1 MMPFV
6 NLTAQREAYREELE
20 TAERAVLDS
29 GCYIGGPE
37 VAALEKELADYCN
50 SGNSDAGSDGAKPG
64 KQGFFGGKEK
74 HFTGKDHAEPETRAI
89 ACASGTD
96 ALTIALMALG
106 IKPGDEVIVPDF
118 TFIAPAECV
127 AFLGGT
133 PRFAD
138 IDPETL
144 LIDPESVK
152 ALIGP
157 KTRGI
162 LAVDLFGQVADFNE
176 LWEIAVA
183 NDLWLLEDAA
193 QAFGAKYDI
202 GVPPYSDI
210 ITSRACT
217 LATISITSFY
227 PSKPLGCYGD
237 GGAIF
242 THDAQLAEKVRMLA
256 NHGSRERYLHKTVGL
271 NSRLDALQAA
281 ILRVKLRHLEEEL
294 KVRRENARKYDEFF
308 AEYNAGLRA
317 SAGADIS
324 GASAGAKIVP
334 QYIEH
339 GCTSTYAQYT
349 VLADDREAFIKK
361 LDKAGIPHCIHYP
374 MPLHEQPCFRGL
386 AQGSENRNAIMASQ
400 KAVSLPVCAFTDVD
414 FIINKLRS
422 VQ

>member
-1 MMPFV
+1 MPFV

-20 TAERAVLDS
+20 AAERAVLDS

-50 SGNSDAGSDGAKPG
+50 SGSSDAG
-64 KQGFFGGKEK
+64 KQGSFA
-74 HFTGKDHAEPETRAI
+74 GKDRAEPETRAI

-106 IKPGDEVIVPDF
+106 LKPGDEVIVPDF

-127 AFLGGT
+127 AFLGGI

-144 LIDPESVK
+144 QIDPESVR

-162 LAVDLFGQVADFNE
+162 IGVDLFGQVADFNE

-193 QAFGAKYDI
+193 QAFGATFAPWEGISPNKPWRAGTI
-202 GVPPYSDI
+202 GS
-210 ITSRACT
+210 
-217 LATISITSFY
+217 ISITSFY

-237 GGAIF
+237 GGALF
-242 THDAQLAEKVRMLA
+242 TSDPKLEAKIRQIA
-256 NHGSRERYLHKTVGL
+256 NHGSRERYLHETVGM

-281 ILRVKLRHLEEEL
+281 VLRVKLRHLEEEL
-294 KVRRENARKYDEFF
+294 KLRRENARKYDEFF
-308 AEYNAGLRA
+308 AEYSAGLRA
-317 SAGADIS
+317 SAGAGIS

-334 QYIEH
+334 QHIEY

-374 MPLHEQPCFRGL
+374 QPLHEQPCFRGL

-422 VQ
+422 VL

>member
-6 NLTAQREAYREELE
+6 NLTGQREAYREELE
-20 TAERAVLDS
+20 AAERAVLDS

-37 VAALEKELADYCN
+37 VKALEAELADFCN
-50 SGNSDAGSDGAKPG
+50 SGSADAGKE
-64 KQGFFGGKEK
+64 GFFDGKGG
-74 HFTGKDHAEPETRAI
+74 ETRAI
-89 ACASGTD
+89 TCASGTD

-106 IKPGDEVIVPDF
+106 LKPGDEVIVPDF

-127 AFLGGT
+127 SFLGGI

-162 LAVDLFGQVADFNE
+162 IGVDLFGQVADFNE

-256 NHGSRERYLHKTVGL
+256 NHGSKERYLHETVGL

-281 ILRVKLRHLEEEL
+281 ILRVKLRHFEDEL

-308 AEYNAGLRA
+308 AEYSAGLRA
-317 SAGADIS
+317 SAGAGIS

-349 VLADDREAFIKK
+349 VLADDRETFIKK

-374 MPLHEQPCFRGL
+374 QPLHEQPCFRGL
-386 AQGSENRNAIMASQ
+386 AQGCENRNAIMASQ

-422 VQ
+422 VL

>member
-1 MMPFV
+1 MPFV

-20 TAERAVLDS
+20 TAEKAVLDS

-37 VAALEKELADYCN
+37 VAALEKELADFCN
-50 SGNSDAGSDGAKPG
+50 SGNSDAG
-64 KQGFFGGKEK
+64 KQGSFAEK
-74 HFTGKDHAEPETRAI
+74 DRAEPETRAI

-106 IKPGDEVIVPDF
+106 LKPGDEVIVPDF

-127 AFLGGT
+127 AFLGGI

-144 LIDPESVK
+144 LIDPESVR

-162 LAVDLFGQVADFNE
+162 IGVDLFGQVADFNE

-193 QAFGAKYDI
+193 QAFGATFAPWEGISPNKPWRAGTI
-202 GVPPYSDI
+202 GS
-210 ITSRACT
+210 
-217 LATISITSFY
+217 ISITSFY

-237 GGAIF
+237 GGALF
-242 THDAQLAEKVRMLA
+242 TSDAQLAEKVRMLA
-256 NHGSRERYLHKTVGL
+256 NHGSRERYLHETVGM

-281 ILRVKLRHLEEEL
+281 ILRVKLRHFEDEL

-308 AEYNAGLRA
+308 AEYSAGLRA
-317 SAGADIS
+317 SAGAGIS

-386 AQGSENRNAIMASQ
+386 AQGSENRNAIVASQ

-422 VQ
+422 VL

>member
-1 MMPFV
+1 MPFV

-20 TAERAVLDS
+20 AAERAVLDS

-37 VAALEKELADYCN
+37 VMALERELAVFCN
-50 SGNSDAGSDGAKPG
+50 SGNSDAG
-64 KQGFFGGKEK
+64 KQGSFA
-74 HFTGKDHAEPETRAI
+74 GKDRAEPETRAI

-106 IKPGDEVIVPDF
+106 LKPGDEVIVPDF

-144 LIDPESVK
+144 QIDPESVR

-162 LAVDLFGQVADFNE
+162 IGVDLFGQVADFNE

-193 QAFGAKYDI
+193 QAFGATFAPWEGISPNKPWRAGTI
-202 GVPPYSDI
+202 GS
-210 ITSRACT
+210 
-217 LATISITSFY
+217 ISITSFY

-237 GGAIF
+237 GGALF
-242 THDAQLAEKVRMLA
+242 TSDPKLEAKIQQIA
-256 NHGSRERYLHKTVGL
+256 NHGSRERYLHETVGM

-281 ILRVKLRHLEEEL
+281 VLRVKLRHFESEL

-308 AEYNAGLRA
+308 AEYNAG
-317 SAGADIS
+317 AGIS

-349 VLADDREAFIKK
+349 VLVDDRNSFIAK
-361 LDKAGIPHCIHYP
+361 LNAAGIPHCIHYP
-374 MPLHEQPCFRGL
+374 QPLHEQPCFKEL

-422 VQ
+422 VL

>member
-1 MMPFV
+1 MPFV
-6 NLTAQREAYREELE
+6 NITGQRDAYREELLA
-20 TAERAVLDS
+20 AERAVLDS

-37 VAALEKELADYCN
+37 VKALEAELADFCN
-50 SGNSDAGSDGAKPG
+50 SGSSDAGRK
-64 KQGFFGGKEK
+64 GFWGGKESL
-74 HFTGKDHAEPETRAI
+74 FTGKDRAEPKTSAI
-89 ACASGTD
+89 TCASGTD

-106 IKPGDEVIVPDF
+106 LKPGDEVIVPDF

-127 AFLGGT
+127 AFLGGI

-144 LIDPESVK
+144 LIDPSSVE

-162 LAVDLFGQVADFNE
+162 IGVDLFGQCAPFAHLTE
-176 LWEIAVA
+176 TTLWEIAVA

-237 GGAIF
+237 GGALF
-242 THDAQLAEKVRMLA
+242 TSDPKLEAKIRQIA
-256 NHGSRERYLHKTVGL
+256 NHGSTGRYLHESVGI

-281 ILRVKLRHLEEEL
+281 ILRVKLRHFEDEL

-308 AEYNAGLRA
+308 
-317 SAGADIS
+317 GALNDTGGID
-324 GASAGAKIVP
+324 GAKIVP
-334 QYIEH
+334 QQIGANCKTPKLEIN
-339 GCTSTYAQYT
+339 CTSTYAQYT
-349 VLADDREAFIKK
+349 VLAEDRETFIAK
-361 LDKAGIPHCIHYP
+361 LDAAGIPHCIHYP
-374 MPLHEQPCFRGL
+374 QPLHEQPCFKGL
-386 AQGSENRNAIMASQ
+386 AQGSENKNATMASQ

-422 VQ
+422 VL

>member
-1 MMPFV
+1 MPFV
-6 NLTAQREAYREELE
+6 NLTAQRDAYREELE
-20 TAERAVLDS
+20 AAERAVLDS

-50 SGNSDAGSDGAKPG
+50 SGNSDAG
-64 KQGFFGGKEK
+64 KQGSFA
-74 HFTGKDHAEPETRAI
+74 GKDRAEPETRVI

-106 IKPGDEVIVPDF
+106 LKPGDEVIVPDF

-127 AFLGGT
+127 AFLGGI

-162 LAVDLFGQVADFNE
+162 IGVDLFGQVADFNE

-193 QAFGAKYDI
+193 QAFGATFAPWEGISPNKPWRAGTI
-202 GVPPYSDI
+202 GS
-210 ITSRACT
+210 
-217 LATISITSFY
+217 ISITSFY

-237 GGAIF
+237 GGALF
-242 THDAQLAEKVRMLA
+242 TSDPKLEAKIRQIA
-256 NHGSRERYLHKTVGL
+256 NHGSRERYLHETVGM

-281 ILRVKLRHLEEEL
+281 VLRVKLRHLEEEL

-308 AEYNAGLRA
+308 AEYSAGRRA
-317 SAGADIS
+317 SGGID
-324 GASAGAKIVP
+324 GASAGAKVVP
-334 QYIEH
+334 QHIEY

-374 MPLHEQPCFRGL
+374 QPLHEQPCFRGL

-422 VQ
+422 VL

>member
-6 NLTAQREAYREELE
+6 NITGQRDAYREEFLA
-20 TAERAVLDS
+20 AERAVLDS

-37 VAALEKELADYCN
+37 VAALEAELADFCN
-50 SGNSDAGSDGAKPG
+50 SAGLNAGKGSFLGGIAGSDR
-64 KQGFFGGKEK
+64 
-74 HFTGKDHAEPETRAI
+74 AEPKTRAVT
-89 ACASGTD
+89 CASGTD

-106 IKPGDEVIVPDF
+106 LKPGDEVIVPDF

-127 AFLGGT
+127 AFLGGI

-157 KTRGI
+157 QTRGI
-162 LAVDLFGQVADFNE
+162 IGVDLFGQVADFNE

-183 NDLWLLEDAA
+183 NDLWILEDAA
-193 QAFGAKYDI
+193 QAFGATFAPWEGISPNKPWRAGTI
-202 GVPPYSDI
+202 GS
-210 ITSRACT
+210 
-217 LATISITSFY
+217 ISITSFY

-256 NHGSRERYLHKTVGL
+256 NHGSKERYLHETVGL

-308 AEYNAGLRA
+308 EEYNAGLRA
-317 SAGADIS
+317 SAGAGIS

-349 VLADDREAFIKK
+349 VLADDREAFIAK
-361 LDKAGIPHCIHYP
+361 LDAAGIPHCIHYP
-374 MPLHEQPCFRGL
+374 QPLHEQPCFREL
-386 AQGSENRNAIMASQ
+386 AQGSENKNAIETSK

-414 FIINKLRS
+414 FIIDKLRS
-422 VQ
+422 AL

>member
-1 MMPFV
+1 MPFV
-6 NLTAQREAYREELE
+6 NITGQRDAYREELLA
-20 TAERAVLDS
+20 AERAVLDS

-37 VAALEKELADYCN
+37 VKALEAELADFCN
-50 SGNSDAGSDGAKPG
+50 SGSPDAGK
-64 KQGFFGGKEK
+64 KGFFDGKGG
-74 HFTGKDHAEPETRAI
+74 ETRAI
-89 ACASGTD
+89 TCASGTD

-106 IKPGDEVIVPDF
+106 LKPGDEVIVPDF

-127 AFLGGT
+127 AFLGGI

-162 LAVDLFGQVADFNE
+162 IGVDLFGQCAPFAHLTE
-176 LWEIAVA
+176 TTLWEIAVA

-242 THDAQLAEKVRMLA
+242 THDASLAEKVRMLA
-256 NHGSRERYLHKTVGL
+256 NHGSKERYLHETVGL

-281 ILRVKLRHLEEEL
+281 ILRIKLRHLEDEL

-308 AEYNAGLRA
+308 AEYNARVDAGAGA
-317 SAGADIS
+317 SAGLRTSAGA
-324 GASAGAKIVP
+324 GASAGARIVP
-334 QYIEH
+334 QYIGEN
-339 GCTSTYAQYT
+339 CTSTYAQYT

-374 MPLHEQPCFRGL
+374 QPLHEQPCFREL
-386 AQGSENRNAIMASQ
+386 AQGSENKNAIEASK

-414 FIINKLRS
+414 FIIDKLRAAL
-422 VQ
+422 

>member
-6 NLTAQREAYREELE
+6 NLTGQREAYREELE
-20 TAERAVLDS
+20 AAERAVLDS

-37 VAALEKELADYCN
+37 VKALEAELADFCN
-50 SGNSDAGSDGAKPG
+50 SGSSDAGKE
-64 KQGFFGGKEK
+64 GFFAGK
-74 HFTGKDHAEPETRAI
+74 GCAEPKTSAI
-89 ACASGTD
+89 TCASGTD

-106 IKPGDEVIVPDF
+106 LKPGDEVIVPDF

-127 AFLGGT
+127 AFLGGI

-162 LAVDLFGQVADFNE
+162 IGVDLFGQVADFNE

-193 QAFGAKYDI
+193 QAFGATFAPWEGISPNKPWRAGTI
-202 GVPPYSDI
+202 GS
-210 ITSRACT
+210 
-217 LATISITSFY
+217 ISITSFY

-237 GGAIF
+237 GGALF
-242 THDAQLAEKVRMLA
+242 TSDPKLEAKIRQTA
-256 NHGSRERYLHKTVGL
+256 NHGSRERYLHETVGM

-294 KVRRENARKYDEFF
+294 KVRRKNARKYDVFF
-308 AEYNAGLRA
+308 AEYNAGAGA
-317 SAGADIS
+317 SAGAGIS

-349 VLADDREAFIKK
+349 VLADDRDAFIAK
-361 LDKAGIPHCIHYP
+361 LDAAGIPHCIHYP
-374 MPLHEQPCFRGL
+374 QPLHEQPCFREL
-386 AQGSENRNAIMASQ
+386 AQGSENKNAIEASK

-422 VQ
+422 VL

>member
-1 MMPFV
+1 MPFV

-20 TAERAVLDS
+20 AAERAVLDS

-37 VAALEKELADYCN
+37 VAALEKELADFCN
-50 SGNSDAGSDGAKPG
+50 SGNSDAGCDR
-64 KQGFFGGKEK
+64 
-74 HFTGKDHAEPETRAI
+74 AEPKTSAI
-89 ACASGTD
+89 TCASGTD

-106 IKPGDEVIVPDF
+106 LKPGDEVIVPDF

-127 AFLGGT
+127 AFLGGI

-144 LIDPESVK
+144 QIDPESVR

-162 LAVDLFGQVADFNE
+162 IGVDLFGQVADFNE

-210 ITSRACT
+210 ITHRACT

-237 GGAIF
+237 GGALF
-242 THDAQLAEKVRMLA
+242 TSDPKLEAKIRQIA
-256 NHGSRERYLHKTVGL
+256 NHGSRERYLHETVGM

-308 AEYNAGLRA
+308 AEYNAR
-317 SAGADIS
+317 
-324 GASAGAKIVP
+324 ASAGAKIVP

-349 VLADDREAFIKK
+349 VLADDRETFIKK

-374 MPLHEQPCFRGL
+374 QPLHEQPCFRGL

-422 VQ
+422 VL

>member
-1 MMPFV
+1 MPFV

-20 TAERAVLDS
+20 AAERAVLDS
-29 GCYIGGPE
+29 GCFIGGPE
-37 VAALEKELADYCN
+37 VVALEAELADFCN
-50 SGNSDAGSDGAKPG
+50 SGSSDAGKGR
-64 KQGFFGGKEK
+64 
-74 HFTGKDHAEPETRAI
+74 AEPKTTAI
-89 ACASGTD
+89 TCASGTD

-106 IKPGDEVIVPDF
+106 LKPGDEVIVPDF

-127 AFLGGT
+127 AFLGGI

-162 LAVDLFGQVADFNE
+162 IGVDLFGQCAPFEE
-176 LWEIAVA
+176 LRKIASA
-183 NDLWLLEDAA
+183 HGLWLLEDAA
-193 QAFGAKYDI
+193 QAFGATVISGDESTAGTKLR
-202 GVPPYSDI
+202 
-210 ITSRACT
+210 RACT

-256 NHGSRERYLHKTVGL
+256 NHGSKERYLHETVGL
-271 NSRLDALQAA
+271 NSRLDALQAT
-281 ILRVKLRHLEEEL
+281 ILRVKLRHLEDEL
-294 KVRRENARKYDEFF
+294 KVRRENARKYGEFF
-308 AEYNAGLRA
+308 AEYSAGLRA
-317 SAGADIS
+317 SGGND
-324 GASAGAKIVP
+324 GAKIVP

-374 MPLHEQPCFRGL
+374 QPLHKQPCFREL
-386 AQGSENRNAIMASQ
+386 AQGSENKNAIEASK

-414 FIINKLRS
+414 FIIDKLRAAL
-422 VQ
+422 

>member
-6 NLTAQREAYREELE
+6 NLTGQREAYREELE
-20 TAERAVLDS
+20 AAERAVLDS

-37 VAALEKELADYCN
+37 VKALEAELADFCN
-50 SGNSDAGSDGAKPG
+50 SGSPDAGKGS
-64 KQGFFGGKEK
+64 
-74 HFTGKDHAEPETRAI
+74 AEPKTSAI
-89 ACASGTD
+89 TCASGTD

-106 IKPGDEVIVPDF
+106 LKPGDEVIVPDF

-127 AFLGGT
+127 AFLGGI

-162 LAVDLFGQVADFNE
+162 IGVDLFGQCAPFAHLTE
-176 LWEIAVA
+176 TTLWEIAVA

-256 NHGSRERYLHKTVGL
+256 NHGSRERYLHETVGM

-308 AEYNAGLRA
+308 AEYNRSLDGV
-317 SAGADIS
+317 DIT
-324 GASAGAKIVP
+324 GAGAKVVP
-334 QYIEH
+334 QHIEY

-349 VLADDREAFIKK
+349 VQADDREAFIKK

-422 VQ
+422 VL

>member
-1 MMPFV
+1 MPFV

-37 VAALEKELADYCN
+37 VAALEKELADFCN
-50 SGNSDAGSDGAKPG
+50 SGNSDAG
-64 KQGFFGGKEK
+64 KQGSFGGKESY
-74 HFTGKDHAEPETRAI
+74 FTGKDRAEPETRAI

-144 LIDPESVK
+144 QIDPESVR

-162 LAVDLFGQVADFNE
+162 IGVDLFGQVADFNE

-193 QAFGAKYDI
+193 QAFGATFAPWEGISPNKPWRAGTI
-202 GVPPYSDI
+202 GS
-210 ITSRACT
+210 
-217 LATISITSFY
+217 ISITSFY

-256 NHGSRERYLHKTVGL
+256 SHGSRERYLHETVGM

-308 AEYNAGLRA
+308 AEYNAGFRA
-317 SAGADIS
+317 SAGAGIS

-349 VLADDREAFIKK
+349 VLAEDREAFIKK

-374 MPLHEQPCFRGL
+374 MPLHKQPCFRGL
-386 AQGSENRNAIMASQ
+386 AQGSENRNAIMASR

-422 VQ
+422 VL

>member
-162 LAVDLFGQVADFNE
+162 IAVDLFGQVADFNE

-193 QAFGAKYDI
+193 QAFGATFAPWEGISPNKPWRAGTI
-202 GVPPYSDI
+202 GS
-210 ITSRACT
+210 
-217 LATISITSFY
+217 ISITSFY

-237 GGAIF
+237 GGALF
-242 THDAQLAEKVRMLA
+242 TSDPKLEAKIRQIA
-256 NHGSRERYLHKTVGL
+256 NHGSRERYLHETVGM

-294 KVRRENARKYDEFF
+294 KVRRENARKYGEFF

-317 SAGADIS
+317 SGDID
-324 GASAGAKIVP
+324 GAKVVP
-334 QYIEH
+334 QKIEY

-349 VLADDREAFIKK
+349 VLADDRKAFIKK

-374 MPLHEQPCFRGL
+374 MPLHKQPCFRGL

-422 VQ
+422 VL

>member
-1 MMPFV
+1 MPFV

-20 TAERAVLDS
+20 TAERTVLDS

-37 VAALEKELADYCN
+37 VTALEKELADFCN
-50 SGNSDAGSDGAKPG
+50 SGNSDAG
-64 KQGFFGGKEK
+64 KQGSFA
-74 HFTGKDHAEPETRAI
+74 GKDRAEPETRAI

-157 KTRGI
+157 KTHGI
-162 LAVDLFGQVADFNE
+162 IGVDLFGQVADFNE

-256 NHGSRERYLHKTVGL
+256 NHGSKERYLHETVGL

-281 ILRVKLRHLEEEL
+281 VLRVKLRHFEEEL

-308 AEYNAGLRA
+308 AEYNARA
-317 SAGADIS
+317 SAAA
-324 GASAGAKIVP
+324 GASAGARIVP
-334 QYIEH
+334 QYIEY

-422 VQ
+422 VL

>member
-1 MMPFV
+1 MIPFINV
-6 NLTAQREAYREELE
+6 RAQREAYKSEFLQ
-20 TAERAVLDS
+20 AEQQVLDS
-29 GCYIGGPE
+29 GCFIGGP
-37 VAALEKELADYCN
+37 VVQSLERELADFCN
-50 SGNSDAGSDGAKPG
+50 SG
-64 KQGFFGGKEK
+64 
-74 HFTGKDHAEPETRAI
+74 KDSAEPETRAI
-89 ACASGTD
+89 TCASGTD

-106 IKPGDEVIVPDF
+106 LKPGDEVIVPDF

-127 AFLGGT
+127 ALLGGV

-144 LIDPESVK
+144 LIDPESVR

-162 LAVDLFGQVADFNE
+162 IGVDLFGQVADFNE

-183 NDLWLLEDAA
+183 NDLWILEDAA
-193 QAFGAKYDI
+193 QAFGATFAPWEGISPKSPNKPWRAGTI
-202 GVPPYSDI
+202 GS
-210 ITSRACT
+210 
-217 LATISITSFY
+217 ISITSFY

-237 GGAIF
+237 GGALF
-242 THDAQLAEKVRMLA
+242 TSDPKLEAKIRQIA
-256 NHGSRERYLHKTVGL
+256 NHGSRERYLHETVGM

-281 ILRVKLRHLEEEL
+281 VLRVKLRHLEDEL

-317 SAGADIS
+317 SAGAGS

-349 VLADDREAFIKK
+349 VLADDRETFIKK

-374 MPLHEQPCFRGL
+374 QPLHEQPCFKEL
-386 AQGSENRNAIMASQ
+386 AQDSENRNAIMAS
-400 KAVSLPVCAFTDVD
+400 KKVVSLPFCAFTDVEE
-414 FIINKLRS
+414 IIARLKK
-422 VQ
+422 VM

>member
-1 MMPFV
+1 MIPFV

-37 VAALEKELADYCN
+37 VAALEKELADFCN
-50 SGNSDAGSDGAKPG
+50 SGNSDAG
-64 KQGFFGGKEK
+64 KQGSFAGEGGVVA
-74 HFTGKDHAEPETRAI
+74 GKDRAEPETRAI

-106 IKPGDEVIVPDF
+106 LKPGDEVIVPDF

-127 AFLGGT
+127 AFLGGI

-144 LIDPESVK
+144 QIDPESVK

-162 LAVDLFGQVADFNE
+162 IGVDLFGQVADFNE

-256 NHGSRERYLHKTVGL
+256 NHGSRERYLHETVGM

-308 AEYNAGLRA
+308 A
-317 SAGADIS
+317 SAGAT
-324 GASAGAKIVP
+324 AGARIVP
-334 QYIEH
+334 QYIGEN
-339 GCTSTYAQYT
+339 CTSTYAQYT
-349 VLADDREAFIKK
+349 VLAENRETFIKK

-422 VQ
+422 VL

>member
-1 MMPFV
+1 MPFV

-37 VAALEKELADYCN
+37 VAALERELADFCN
-50 SGNSDAGSDGAKPG
+50 SGNSDTGCDSAGRG
-64 KQGFFGGKEK
+64 KQGSFAGKGGVVA
-74 HFTGKDHAEPETRAI
+74 GKDRAEPETRAI

-127 AFLGGT
+127 AFLGGI

-144 LIDPESVK
+144 QIDPESVR

-157 KTRGI
+157 KTRGLI
-162 LAVDLFGQVADFNE
+162 GVDLFGQVADFNE

-237 GGAIF
+237 GGALF
-242 THDAQLAEKVRMLA
+242 TSDPKLEAKIRQIA
-256 NHGSRERYLHKTVGL
+256 NHGSRERYLHETVGM

-281 ILRVKLRHLEEEL
+281 VLRVKLRHLEDEL

-308 AEYNAGLRA
+308 AEYNAG
-317 SAGADIS
+317 AGIS

-334 QYIEH
+334 QYIKH

-349 VLADDREAFIKK
+349 VLADDRNSFIAK
-361 LDKAGIPHCIHYP
+361 LDAAGIPHCIHYP

-386 AQGSENRNAIMASQ
+386 AQGSGNRNAIMASQ
-400 KAVSLPVCAFTDVD
+400 KAVSLPVCAFTDID

-422 VQ
+422 VL

>member
-1 MMPFV
+1 MIPFV

-37 VAALEKELADYCN
+37 VAALERELADYCN
-50 SGNSDAGSDGAKPG
+50 SDAGCDGADPG
-64 KQGFFGGKEK
+64 KQGSFA
-74 HFTGKDHAEPETRAI
+74 GKDRAEPETRAI

-144 LIDPESVK
+144 LIDPESVR

-162 LAVDLFGQVADFNE
+162 IGVDLFGQVANFNE

-202 GVPPYSDI
+202 GVPPYSGI

-256 NHGSRERYLHKTVGL
+256 NHGSRERYLHETVGM

-308 AEYNAGLRA
+308 AEY
-317 SAGADIS
+317 SAGAGIS

-349 VLADDREAFIKK
+349 VLADDRNSFIAK
-361 LDKAGIPHCIHYP
+361 LDAAGIPHCIHYP

-422 VQ
+422 VL

>member
-1 MMPFV
+1 MPFV

-37 VAALEKELADYCN
+37 VAALEKELADFCN
-50 SGNSDAGSDGAKPG
+50 SGNSDAG
-64 KQGFFGGKEK
+64 KQGSFGGKES
-74 HFTGKDHAEPETRAI
+74 HFTRKDRAEPETRAI
-89 ACASGTD
+89 TCASGTD

-106 IKPGDEVIVPDF
+106 LKPGDEVIVPDF

-127 AFLGGT
+127 AFLGGI

-144 LIDPESVK
+144 QIDPESVR

-162 LAVDLFGQVADFNE
+162 IGVDLFGQVADFNE

-193 QAFGAKYDI
+193 QAFGATFAPWEGISPNKPWRAGTI
-202 GVPPYSDI
+202 GS
-210 ITSRACT
+210 
-217 LATISITSFY
+217 ISITSFY

-237 GGAIF
+237 GGALF
-242 THDAQLAEKVRMLA
+242 TSDAQLAEKVRMLA
-256 NHGSRERYLHKTVGL
+256 NHGSRERYLHETVGM

-281 ILRVKLRHLEEEL
+281 VLRVKLRHLEEEL

-308 AEYNAGLRA
+308 AEYSAGLRA
-317 SAGADIS
+317 SAGAGIS

-349 VLADDREAFIKK
+349 VLAEDREAFIKK

-386 AQGSENRNAIMASQ
+386 AQGSENKNSIMASR

-422 VQ
+422 VL

>member
-6 NLTAQREAYREELE
+6 NLTGQREAYREELE
-20 TAERAVLDS
+20 AAERAVLDS

-37 VAALEKELADYCN
+37 VKALEAELADFCN
-50 SGNSDAGSDGAKPG
+50 FAGNCR
-64 KQGFFGGKEK
+64 
-74 HFTGKDHAEPETRAI
+74 TEPKTAAI
-89 ACASGTD
+89 TCASGTD

-106 IKPGDEVIVPDF
+106 LKPGDEVIVPDF

-127 AFLGGT
+127 AFLGGI

-162 LAVDLFGQVADFNE
+162 IGVDLFGQCAPFEE
-176 LWEIAVA
+176 LRRIASA
-183 NDLWLLEDAA
+183 HDLWVLEDAA
-193 QAFGAKYDI
+193 QAFGATTD
-202 GVPPYSDI
+202 
-210 ITSRACT
+210 TRRACT

-242 THDAQLAEKVRMLA
+242 THDASLAEKVRMLA
-256 NHGSRERYLHKTVGL
+256 NHGSKERYLHETVGL

-281 ILRVKLRHLEEEL
+281 ILRVKLRHLEDEL

-308 AEYNAGLRA
+308 AEYSARVD
-317 SAGADIS
+317 AGA
-324 GASAGAKIVP
+324 GASAGARIVP
-334 QYIEH
+334 QYIGEN
-339 GCTSTYAQYT
+339 CTSTYAQYT
-349 VLADDREAFIKK
+349 VLADNREAFIKM

-374 MPLHEQPCFRGL
+374 MPLHEQPCFREL
-386 AQGSENRNAIMASQ
+386 AQGSENKNAIEASK
-400 KAVSLPVCAFTDVD
+400 KAVSLPVCVFTDVD
-414 FIINKLRS
+414 FIIDKLRAAL
-422 VQ
+422 

>member
-1 MMPFV
+1 MPFV

-20 TAERAVLDS
+20 TAERAILDS

-37 VAALEKELADYCN
+37 VAALERELADFCN
-50 SGNSDAGSDGAKPG
+50 SGNSDAG
-64 KQGFFGGKEK
+64 KQGSFA
-74 HFTGKDHAEPETRAI
+74 GKDRAEPETRAI
-89 ACASGTD
+89 TCASGTD

-162 LAVDLFGQVADFNE
+162 IGVDLFGQVADFNE

-256 NHGSRERYLHKTVGL
+256 NHGSRERYLHETVGM

-308 AEYNAGLRA
+308 AEYNVRVN
-317 SAGADIS
+317 AGA
-324 GASAGAKIVP
+324 GASAGARIVP
-334 QYIEH
+334 QYIGEN
-339 GCTSTYAQYT
+339 CTSTYAQYT

-422 VQ
+422 VL

>member
-1 MMPFV
+1 MPFV
-6 NLTAQREAYREELE
+6 NLTAQREDYREELE

-37 VAALEKELADYCN
+37 VAALEKELADFCN
-50 SGNSDAGSDGAKPG
+50 SGSSDAGK
-64 KQGFFGGKEK
+64 KGFFDGKESL
-74 HFTGKDHAEPETRAI
+74 FTGKDRAEPKTSAI
-89 ACASGTD
+89 TCASGTD

-106 IKPGDEVIVPDF
+106 LKPGDEVIVPDF

-127 AFLGGT
+127 AFLGAV
-133 PRFAD
+133 PKFAD

-162 LAVDLFGQVADFNE
+162 IGVDLFGQVADFNE

-193 QAFGAKYDI
+193 QAFGATFAPWEGISPNKPWRAGTI
-202 GVPPYSDI
+202 GS
-210 ITSRACT
+210 
-217 LATISITSFY
+217 ISITSFY

-256 NHGSRERYLHKTVGL
+256 NHGSRERYLHETVGM

-281 ILRVKLRHLEEEL
+281 ILRVKLRHLEDEL

-317 SAGADIS
+317 SAGAGIS

-349 VLADDREAFIKK
+349 VLADNRETFIKK
-361 LDKAGIPHCIHYP
+361 LDAAGIPHCIHYP
-374 MPLHEQPCFRGL
+374 QPLHEQPCFKQL
-386 AQGSENRNAIMASQ
+386 TQGSENRNAIMASQ

-422 VQ
+422 VL

>member
-6 NLTAQREAYREELE
+6 NLTGQREAYREELE
-20 TAERAVLDS
+20 AAERAVLDS

-37 VAALEKELADYCN
+37 VKALEAELADFCN
-50 SGNSDAGSDGAKPG
+50 SGSPDAGKGR
-64 KQGFFGGKEK
+64 
-74 HFTGKDHAEPETRAI
+74 AEPKTSAI
-89 ACASGTD
+89 TCASGTD

-106 IKPGDEVIVPDF
+106 LKPGDEVIVPDF

-127 AFLGGT
+127 AFLGGI

-162 LAVDLFGQVADFNE
+162 IGVDLFGQCAPFAHLTE
-176 LWEIAVA
+176 TTLWEIAVA

-242 THDAQLAEKVRMLA
+242 THNAQLAEKVRMLA
-256 NHGSRERYLHKTVGL
+256 NHGSRERYLHETVGM

-281 ILRVKLRHLEEEL
+281 VLRVKLRHLEEEL

-317 SAGADIS
+317 SAGA
-324 GASAGAKIVP
+324 GASAGARIVP
-334 QYIEH
+334 QYIGEN
-339 GCTSTYAQYT
+339 CTSTYAQYT
-349 VLADDREAFIKK
+349 VLADDREAFIKM

-374 MPLHEQPCFRGL
+374 QPLHEQPCFREL
-386 AQGSENRNAIMASQ
+386 AQGSENKNAIEASK
-400 KAVSLPVCAFTDVD
+400 KAVSLPICAFTDVD
-414 FIINKLRS
+414 FIIDKLRAAL
-422 VQ
+422 

>member
-1 MMPFV
+1 MSFV

-50 SGNSDAGSDGAKPG
+50 SGNSDAGM
-64 KQGFFGGKEK
+64 QGSFA
-74 HFTGKDHAEPETRAI
+74 GKDRAEPETRAI

-162 LAVDLFGQVADFNE
+162 IAVDLFGQVADFNE

-281 ILRVKLRHLEEEL
+281 VLRVKLRHLEDEL

-374 MPLHEQPCFRGL
+374 MPLHEQPCFREL

-422 VQ
+422 VL

>member
-1 MMPFV
+1 MIPFINV
-6 NLTAQREAYREELE
+6 RAQREAYKSEFLQ
-20 TAERAVLDS
+20 AEQQVLDS
-29 GCYIGGPE
+29 GCFIGGP
-37 VAALEKELADYCN
+37 VVQSLERELADFCN
-50 SGNSDAGSDGAKPG
+50 SG
-64 KQGFFGGKEK
+64 
-74 HFTGKDHAEPETRAI
+74 KDSAEPETRAI
-89 ACASGTD
+89 TCASGTD

-106 IKPGDEVIVPDF
+106 LKPGDEVIVPDF

-127 AFLGGT
+127 ALLGGV

-144 LIDPESVK
+144 LIDPESVR

-162 LAVDLFGQVADFNE
+162 IGVDLFGQVADFNE

-183 NDLWLLEDAA
+183 NDLWILEDAA
-193 QAFGAKYDI
+193 QAFGATFAPWEGISPNKPWRAGTI
-202 GVPPYSDI
+202 GS
-210 ITSRACT
+210 
-217 LATISITSFY
+217 ISITSFY

-237 GGAIF
+237 GGALF
-242 THDAQLAEKVRMLA
+242 TCDPKLEAKIRQIA
-256 NHGSRERYLHKTVGL
+256 NHGSRERYLHETVGM

-281 ILRVKLRHLEEEL
+281 VLRVKLRHLEDEL

-317 SAGADIS
+317 SAGAGS

-349 VLADDREAFIKK
+349 VLADDRETFIKK

-374 MPLHEQPCFRGL
+374 QPLHEQPCFKEL
-386 AQGSENRNAIMASQ
+386 AQDSENRNAIMAS
-400 KAVSLPVCAFTDVD
+400 KKVISLPFCAFTNVEE
-414 FIINKLRS
+414 IIARLKK
-422 VQ
+422 VM